1 MEASLLPP
9 VGITPKIRNRGI
21 NLVTNLIQQSAD
33 LKATAILSQRET
45 WVRAVSV
52 VAWPQYTQ
60 DFLKDHS
67 GLTGIERFKHHFNS
81 AEDWCTRYRI

>member
-1 MEASLLPP
+1 MSW
-9 VGITPKIRNRGI
+9 INRAHFDRA
-21 NLVTNLIQQSAD
+21 N

-60 DFLKDHS
+60 DFLNDQS
-67 GLTGIERFKHHFNS
+67 GLTKLKTAVLNYNS
-81 AEDWCTRYRI
+81 FAEAEVLDGRMLLS

>member
-1 MEASLLPP
+1 MILL
-9 VGITPKIRNRGI
+9 V
-21 NLVTNLIQQSAD
+21 IQQSAD

-60 DFLKDHS
+60 DFLKVQS
-67 GLTGIERFKHHFNS
+67 GLTAIERFKLHFNS
-81 AEDWCTRYRI
+81 AAEDSCTRYRK